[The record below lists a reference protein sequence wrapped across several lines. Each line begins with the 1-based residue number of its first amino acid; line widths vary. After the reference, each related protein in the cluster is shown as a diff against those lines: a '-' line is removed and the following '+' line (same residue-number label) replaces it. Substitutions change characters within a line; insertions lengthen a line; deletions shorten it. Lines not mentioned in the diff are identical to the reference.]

1 VGQPPQI
8 IRQGGEVVGASENG
22 VRGLTI
28 TGPPQSLATTP
39 QVFVSY
45 AWGDTSSNASEEDR
59 QRQEVV
65 ERLCQTLEKENWK
78 VVYDKNEL
86 RPGHLISRFMKTL
99 GHADLVIV
107 VLSAKYLGS
116 PYCMTELHA
125 LYQNAKQEK
134 REFLNRII
142 PLVLKIG
149 TWRGRAEHAEHWR
162 KALRRWKST

>member
-1 VGQPPQI
+1 M
-8 IRQGGEVVGASENG
+8 VGASENG

-45 AWGDTSSNASEEDR
+45 AWGDTSPNASEEDR

-65 ERLCQTLEKENWK
+65 VCQTLEKENWK

-86 RPGHLISRFMKTL
+86 RPGHLISTFMKTL

-107 VLSAKYLGS
+107 VLSAKYLRS
-116 PYCMTELHA
+116 PYCGCTHFI
-125 LYQNAKQEK
+125 KT
-134 REFLNRII
+134 
-142 PLVLKIG
+142 PS
-149 TWRGRAEHAEHWR
+149 R
-162 KALRRWKST
+162 KSGNSSTGSSRSCSRMHK